1 MSLNEKQKQ
10 LEMALTSHKPLM
22 LDLRDNQVLLLKWD
36 EKEQNYRGYYEKLE
50 TEIGIWDLSYLLQIA
65 SGKTKYRLVLINE

>member
-10 LEMALTSHKPLM
+10 LEMALTNHKPIK

-50 TEIGIWDLSYLLQIA
+50 IEIGIWDLSYLLQIA